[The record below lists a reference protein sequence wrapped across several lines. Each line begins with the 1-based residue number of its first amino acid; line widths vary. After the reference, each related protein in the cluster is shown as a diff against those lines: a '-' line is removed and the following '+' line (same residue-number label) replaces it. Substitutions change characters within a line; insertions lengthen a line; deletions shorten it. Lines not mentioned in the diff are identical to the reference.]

1 MRQTFNASPKINEIR
16 FSEIWLIFK
25 VYFFL
30 VLAVVESVIV
40 GKIGHDIGSV
50 EMEEAVQGGQLGA
63 LDSAMRL
70 FFIYVVMLMY
80 ALCVKSSAKSR
91 RLSKIEKYAK
101 GYCNYSMM
109 RKRRRGQS
117 RTHTVNKVAI
127 QNEIKVE

>member
-1 MRQTFNASPKINEIR
+1 MYKA
-16 FSEIWLIFK
+16 
-25 VYFFL
+25 YFFL

-101 GYCNYSMM
+101 GCNYSMM